1 MKSLARKFLNDPERA
16 QIEACVREVETTTSG
31 EIVPMVV
38 SASYHYPMAAM
49 LGALI
54 VSLLVAGAAT
64 AVISIQRAWEGFG
77 LFDLW
82 MFPAV
87 FAVAFLL
94 LHELIKRVSGL
105 KRLFVTSGE
114 INEEVEEAALTSFYR
129 HRLNN
134 TRDKTGILI
143 FISVFERRALVLA
156 DEGINAQV
164 DTGTW
169 KDIVDVVVQG
179 IRQKRQA
186 EAICEAVR
194 RCGRIVQ
201 DKFPRKRDDTDE
213 LRNLIVE
220 D

>member
-1 MKSLARKFLNDPERA
+1 MKTLAGRFLDDSERK
-16 QIEACVREVETTTSG
+16 QIEQCVHEVEETTSG

-38 SASYHYPMAAM
+38 SQSYHYPMAAM

-54 VSLLVAGAAT
+54 LSLLIASGVTAGVSLR
-64 AVISIQRAWEGFG
+64 RAWEGFG

-82 MFPAV
+82 TFPAV
-87 FAVAFLL
+87 FAVSFLV
-94 LHELIKRVSGL
+94 LHELIRRVRAL
-105 KRLFVTSGE
+105 KRLFITAGE
-114 INEEVEEAALTSFYR
+114 ITDEVQEAALTSFYR

-143 FISVFERRALVLA
+143 FVSVFEHRALVLA
-156 DEGINAQV
+156 DEGISARVDPGAWKQVV
-164 DTGTW
+164 DTVTA
-169 KDIVDVVVQG
+169 G

-194 RCGRIVQ
+194 RCGRMIQ
-201 DKFPRKRDDTDE
+201 DKFPRRPDDVNE